1 MQAVARD
8 STHLHRGP
16 PAVAVAEMAV
26 SKVGG
31 RVMYRQAMHGSASD
45 KNVGRLYNW

>member
-8 STHLHRGP
+8 STRLHRGP
-16 PAVAVAEMAV
+16 PSVAAAEMAM

-31 RVMYRQAMHGSASD
+31 RVVYRRAMRGSASD
-45 KNVGRLYNW
+45 KNVGRPYS

>member
-8 STHLHRGP
+8 STRLHWGS
-16 PAVAVAEMAV
+16 PAVAAAEMAV

-31 RVMYRQAMHGSASD
+31 RVVYRWAMRGSASD
-45 KNVGRLYNW
+45 KNVGRPYS

>member
-8 STHLHRGP
+8 STRLHWGP
-16 PAVAVAEMAV
+16 LSMAAAEVAM

-31 RVMYRQAMHGSASD
+31 RVVYRRAMHGSASD
-45 KNVGRLYNW
+45 KNVGRPYS

>member
-8 STHLHRGP
+8 STRLHRGP
-16 PAVAVAEMAV
+16 PAMALAEMAV

-31 RVMYRQAMHGSASD
+31 RVVYRQAMHGSTSD
-45 KNVGRLYNW
+45 KNVGRPYS